1 MAAADLSAF
10 AWLLAG
16 SVVLARVDLREQR
29 LPTRWT
35 WGLGAGLVVIH
46 GIGVLAGAGG
56 ERLGWAMV
64 GGPAFGG
71 LLLGLHL
78 ASPRS
83 LGGGDVRL
91 AVPLGFQV
99 GWATGNEVA
108 TGIAAVTAL
117 AALLTLIGGAVA
129 RRGRLGAGPLPFGPG
144 LMAATLLVTAW
155 YP

>member
-1 MAAADLSAF
+1 MAGADLSAF

-16 SVVLARVDLREQR
+16 SVVLARVGLREPR
-29 LPTRWT
+29 LPARWT
-35 WGLGAGLVVIH
+35 WRLGAGLGVIH
-46 GIGVLAGAGG
+46 GSGVLAGAGG
-56 ERLGWAMV
+56 ERLGGAMG

-108 TGIAAVTAL
+108 TGIAAVSAL

-144 LMAATLLVTAW
+144 LMAAPLLVTAW
-155 YP
+155 YS

>member
-1 MAAADLSAF
+1 MAVADLSAF

-16 SVVLARVDLREQR
+16 SVVLARIDLREQR
-29 LPTRWT
+29 LPTRWIWT
-35 WGLGAGLVVIH
+35 LAAGLVVIH

-71 LLLGLHL
+71 LLGGLYL
-78 ASPRS
+78 ASHGS

-117 AALLTLIGGAVA
+117 AALLTLLGGAVA
-129 RRGRLGAGPLPFGPG
+129 RRGRFGAGPLPFGPG